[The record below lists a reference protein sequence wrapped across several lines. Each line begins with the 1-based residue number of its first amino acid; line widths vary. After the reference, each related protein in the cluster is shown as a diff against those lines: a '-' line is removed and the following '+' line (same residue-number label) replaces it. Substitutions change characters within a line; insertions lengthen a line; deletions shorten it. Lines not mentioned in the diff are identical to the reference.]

1 MAYRFL
7 LAFLFGLN
15 AYAAMPSALPS
26 AAWRSPVQSMPAKGV
41 VVLQRGRAGQKTAT
55 LEWQSDCRDGA
66 MLASK
71 NSKQSCQEH
80 ETGDEASFLW
90 LWQLGARRAL
100 QEAGKRNSSV
110 AL

>member
-1 MAYRFL
+1 MAV
-7 LAFLFGLN
+7 AG
-15 AYAAMPSALPS
+15 AEH
-26 AAWRSPVQSMPAKGV
+26 
-41 VVLQRGRAGQKTAT
+41 AGQRRCCALKGQSRA
-55 LEWQSDCRDGA
+55 QDSNIGVASDCRDGA
-66 MLASK
+66 VLASK

-90 LWQLGARRAL
+90 LWQLRARRAL